1 LEFQWNTN
9 LKKDK
14 ILKARLHPITKML
27 KLLLVMGEKRIE
39 VKYCDYTHLVLKRLK
54 GGNIGFKN
62 PLMI

>member
-1 LEFQWNTN
+1 
-9 LKKDK
+9 
-14 ILKARLHPITKML
+14 ML
-27 KLLLVMGEKRIE
+27 KLLLVMGEKRIEVKIE